1 MLKKIILLAFCLSII
16 GYLCASFVPSSSFR
30 VAAQSLPPVNYDIV
44 YVRALRSGDN
54 QINFLP
60 EALTPLLPEPGA
72 DLMLLHPN
80 GSEEVLFAAGVNGA
94 VMDPYISYDARSVV
108 FTFFPNVKNSNSQ
121 RRADYNLRELSR
133 EGADIY
139 RIDLVTRKATRLTF
153 QESTPNTGNGAIYDC
168 SRQFQTNCP
177 EVGVFNTGPAFLPDG
192 RIVFTSTR
200 DNYIPNKP
208 KVHTGLRT
216 MQLWVMDGD
225 GKNTHPI
232 GHFNLGSA
240 MHPFVLKDGRI
251 VFSSWEN
258 MGSRDDRSFM
268 LWSIWPDGTNFDTF
282 SGFGD
287 ADIAHHFMTQI
298 SNGDIVVC
306 RYYNLNNNGFGE
318 LYRFPL
324 NASGTLPLFQPI
336 PDNSMPKYEIPMK
349 RLGYTRITPFTT
361 ADDYPAP
368 CFPGALVTQDPC
380 PNGNNTRVGK
390 FTLPSAGPNNE
401 MLVSYAPGSAN
412 HKVYY
417 NKLGLTQPYYD
428 SGIYRMRGDKVMN
441 APSELVLIKNDPRY
455 HELWPRAVVPY
466 QQIYGVTAP
475 VDLPKMTNDG
485 KRDAR
490 LPEGTP
496 FALVGSSSV
505 ISRDTNPFFG
515 DPFFQHYNNGN
526 RNWTFQGADAG
537 VYTDND
543 VYAVRM
549 IAMQPTSDLRY
560 PDNRRGFTSNL
571 NERIRILG
579 EFPVRKEGVLDAQGN
594 TDTSFLAKIPANTPF
609 TFQTLDRNGLVL
621 NSAQTW
627 HSLPP
632 GDVRINCGGCHAH
645 ARPSL
650 DFSKTEAAKPAYQI
664 RDLTGATTLL
674 NVNGSANPGLT
685 TAPERLAAVEYFRDI
700 RPIFRAKCAS
710 CHSSDG
716 VVVPA
721 GGLDLSDD
729 SLIEMRRGS
738 DFVPDGFYPA
748 TYAKLAI
755 HLDAQANPSPR
766 SISPSGD
773 WYWPQVTKYIRA
785 GQARQ
790 SLLVWKIFG
799 RRLDGR
805 TNADRPSPSDPSNPA
820 TIPPGLSFYDC
831 DLDYTGDVMPPVGA
845 PALTWDE
852 RMKIARWVDLGAPI
866 DLTGANFTA
875 GLKSYAGY
883 LEDDLRPTLSL
894 LPTVEQAVKDRKLTR
909 FVVGAYDLES
919 GINPASLSVTL
930 DRAVGNFP
938 AGTNIAANATITN
951 GGTVVVNLPTPID
964 LLAGAVNVALEIRDN
979 AGHTTRELRTY
990 ARGANSAVTVSA
1002 ANYLPQVAAEAIVSA
1017 FGTNFAFESF
1027 GVLSLPLPTTLAG
1040 TSVIVKDSTGTE
1052 RPAQLF
1058 YVSPTQIN
1066 YQIPPGT
1073 ANGAA
1078 TVFISNGAGIFT
1090 TSTVQVARVA
1100 PGLFTANSSGSG
1112 LAAAQVQRLRGT
1124 ASTFE
1129 PTTRFD
1135 PAQNKPVALPIDLGP
1150 TTDQV
1155 YLVMFGT
1162 GLRSRNALSAV
1173 KATIGGAAAEVVYA
1187 GVQPDFVGLDQVNV
1201 LLPRTLIGRGEVDV
1215 VLTVEGQVANIVR
1228 VHIK

>member
-1 MLKKIILLAFCLSII
+1 MLKKLILLVFCLFVV
-16 GYLCASFVPSSSFR
+16 GYFCISFTPSSLFQ
-30 VAAQSLPPVNYDIV
+30 VAAQTLPPVNYDIV

-72 DLMLLHPN
+72 DLMLLHPD
-80 GSEEVLFAAGVNGA
+80 GSEEVIFAAGVNGA
-94 VMDPYISYDARSVV
+94 VMDPYISYDGRSVV
-108 FTFFPNVKNSNSQ
+108 FAFFPNIKNSNSQ

-139 RIDLVTRKATRLTF
+139 RIDLPTRKATRLTF
-153 QESTPNTGNGAIYDC
+153 QEFSPNTGNGAIYDC
-168 SRQFQTNCP
+168 SRQFLTNCP

-192 RIVFTSTR
+192 RIVYTSTR

-225 GKNTHPI
+225 GKNAHPI

-318 LYRFPL
+318 LYRFPV
-324 NASGTLPLFQPI
+324 NNNGVQPFFQPI
-336 PDNSMPKYEIPMK
+336 PDNATPKYEIPMK
-349 RLGYTRITPFTT
+349 RWGYTRITPFTT

-380 PNGNNTRVGK
+380 PNGNASRVGK
-390 FTLPSAGPNNE
+390 FTLPSAAPNNE
-401 MLVSYAPGSAN
+401 MLVSYAPGAAN

-417 NKLGLTQPYYD
+417 NRLGLTQPYYD
-428 SGIYRMRGDKVMN
+428 SGIYRLRGDKVMN
-441 APSELVLIKNDPRY
+441 APNELTLIKNDPRY

-466 QQIYGVTAP
+466 QQIYGVAAP
-475 VDLPKMTNDG
+475 VDLPKLANDG

-496 FALVGSSSV
+496 FALVGTSSV

-537 VYTDND
+537 LYTDND
-543 VYAVRM
+543 VYAVRL

-579 EFPVRKEGVLDAQGN
+579 EFPVRKEGVIDAQGN
-594 TDTSFLAKIPANTPF
+594 VDSSFLAKIPANTPF

-621 NSAQTW
+621 NAAQTW
-627 HSLPP
+627 HSAQP
-632 GDVRINCGGCHAH
+632 GEVRINCGGCHAH
-645 ARPSL
+645 AKPAI
-650 DFSKTEAAKPAYQI
+650 DFSKTEAAKPAYSI

-685 TAPERLAAVEYFRDI
+685 TAPERLAAIEYFRDI
-700 RPIFRAKCAS
+700 RPIFRAKCTS

-716 VVVPA
+716 VVLPA
-721 GGLDLSDD
+721 GGLDLGDD

-805 TNADRPSPSDPSNPA
+805 ANSDRPSPSDPSNPA
-820 TIPPGLSFYDC
+820 TIPSGLSFYDC
-831 DLDYTGDVMPPVGA
+831 DLDYTGDVMPPVGS

-866 DLTGANFTA
+866 DLTGVNFSVS
-875 GLKSYAGY
+875 LKSYAGY
-883 LEDDLRPTLSL
+883 LEDDLRPTVALVPS
-894 LPTVEQAVKDRKLTR
+894 VEQAVKERRLTR
-909 FVVGAYDLES
+909 FVIGAYDLES
-919 GINPASLSVTL
+919 GINPATLSVTL
-930 DRAVGNFP
+930 DRAVGSFP

-951 GGTVVVNLPTPID
+951 GGTVIVNLPTPID
-964 LLAGAVNVALEIRDN
+964 LLSGAVNVAVEVRDN

-990 ARGANSAVTVSA
+990 SRGASTAVTVSA
-1002 ANYLPQVAAEAIVSA
+1002 AHYLPQVAAEAIVSA
-1017 FGTNFAFESF
+1017 FGTNFTFEAF
-1027 GVLSLPLPTTLAG
+1027 GVSSLPLPTTLAG
-1040 TSVIVKDSTGTE
+1040 TSVIVKDSAGVE
-1052 RPAQLF
+1052 RAASLF
-1058 YVSPTQIN
+1058 YASPTQIN

-1078 TVFISNGAGIFT
+1078 TVFISNSSGIFT
-1090 TSTVQVARVA
+1090 TSTIQVTRIA
-1100 PGLFTANSSGSG
+1100 PGLFTANAAGSG
-1112 LAAAQVQRLRGT
+1112 LAAAQIQRIRGA

-1129 PTTRFD
+1129 PTWRFD
-1135 PAQNKPVALPIDLGP
+1135 VATNKLVALPIDLGP
-1150 TTDQV
+1150 STDQV
-1155 YLVMFGT
+1155 YLVLFGT
-1162 GLRSRNALSAV
+1162 GLRFRSALNAV
-1173 KATIGGAAAEVVYA
+1173 KATVGGVSAEVVYA
-1187 GVQPDFVGLDQVNV
+1187 GVQPDFIGLDQVNM
-1201 LLPRTLIGRGEVDV
+1201 LLPRNLMGRGEVDV
-1215 VLTVEGQVANIVR
+1215 VLTVDGQVANTVR
-1228 VHIK
+1228 VNIK

>member
-1 MLKKIILLAFCLSII
+1 MLKKLLLLVFCVVSAFCFLQVPQ
-16 GYLCASFVPSSSFR
+16 APVPSA
-30 VAAQSLPPVNYDIV
+30 AAQAVPPVNYDIV

-72 DLMLLHPN
+72 DLMLLHPD

-94 VMDPYISYDARSVV
+94 VMDPYISYDARSIV
-108 FTFFPNVKNSNSQ
+108 FAYFPNLKNSNSQ
-121 RRADYNLRELSR
+121 RRADYNNRELSR
-133 EGADIY
+133 DGADIY
-139 RIDLVTRKATRLTF
+139 RMELPTRKVTRLTF
-153 QESTPNTGNGAIYDC
+153 QEASPNTGNGAIYDC

-192 RIVFTSTR
+192 RIVYTSTR
-200 DNYIPNKP
+200 DNYIPNKA

-225 GKNTHPI
+225 GKNAHAI
-232 GHFNLGSA
+232 GHFNLASA

-251 VFSSWEN
+251 VFSTWEN
-258 MGSRDDRSFM
+258 MGSRDDRAFF
-268 LWSIWPDGTNFDTF
+268 LWSIWPDGTNFDAF

-287 ADIAHHFMTQI
+287 ADIAHHFMTQM

-318 LYRFPL
+318 LYRFPV
-324 NASGTLPLFQPI
+324 NSSGAPPLFEPI
-336 PDNSMPKYEIPMK
+336 PESSAEKTEIPMK
-349 RLGYTRITPFTT
+349 RWGYTRLTPFTT

-380 PNGNNTRVGK
+380 PNGNQARVGK
-390 FTLPSAGPNNE
+390 FTLPSAAPNNE
-401 MLVSYAPGSAN
+401 LLVTYAPGAAN
-412 HKVYY
+412 HKIYY
-417 NKLGLTQPYYD
+417 NRLGLTQPYYD

-466 QQIYGVTAP
+466 QQIYGVPAP
-475 VDLPKMTNDG
+475 ADLPRMANDG

-496 FALVGSSSV
+496 FALVGTSSV
-505 ISRDTNPFFG
+505 ISRNTNPFYG

-537 VYTDND
+537 LYSDND
-543 VYAVRM
+543 IYAVRLL
-549 IAMQPTSDLRY
+549 AMQPTSDLRY
-560 PDNRRGFTSNL
+560 PDNHRGFTSNL

-579 EFPVRKEGVLDAQGN
+579 EFPVRKEGVIDAQGN
-594 TDTSFLAKIPANTPF
+594 VDTSFLAKIPANTPF

-645 ARPSL
+645 AKPAL
-650 DFSKTEAAKPAYQI
+650 DFSKTEAAKPTYQV

-674 NVNGSANPGLT
+674 NVNGTANPGVT
-685 TAPERLAAVEYFRDI
+685 TAPDRLATIEYLRDI
-700 RPIFRAKCAS
+700 RPIFQAKCAS

-716 VVVPA
+716 ITIPA
-721 GGLDLSDD
+721 GGLDLGDN
-729 SLIEMRRGS
+729 SLVEIRRGS

-755 HLDAQANPSPR
+755 HLDPLASPSPR
-766 SISPSGD
+766 SIAPGGD

-805 TNADRPSPSDPSNPA
+805 TNSDRPSPSDPSDPA
-820 TIPPGLSFYDC
+820 TIPPGYSFYDC
-831 DLDYTGDVMPPVGA
+831 DLDYTGDVMPPAGS
-845 PALTWDE
+845 PPLTWDE
-852 RMKIARWVDLGAPI
+852 RMKIARWVDLGCPI
-866 DLTGANFTA
+866 DLTTSNFSV

-883 LEDDLRPTLSL
+883 LEDDLRPTLSVV
-894 LPTVEQAVKDRKLTR
+894 PSVAQAVKDRRLTR
-909 FVVGAYDLES
+909 FVIGAYDLES
-919 GINPASLSVTL
+919 GLNPASLSVTL
-930 DRAVGNFP
+930 DRAVGTFP
-938 AGTNIAANATITN
+938 AGTNIAASAAITN
-951 GGTVVVNLPTPID
+951 GDTVTINLPAPID
-964 LLAGAVNVALEIRDN
+964 LVAGAVNVAVEIRDQ
-979 AGHTTRELRTY
+979 AGHTTRVLRSYSRSPAT
-990 ARGANSAVTVSA
+990 AVTVSA
-1002 ANYLPQVAAEAIVSA
+1002 ANYLPAIAPEAIVSA
-1017 FGTNFAFESF
+1017 FGTNLALESF
-1027 GVLSLPLPTTLAG
+1027 GLASLPLPTTLAG
-1040 TSVIVKDSTGTE
+1040 TSVIVKDSAGIE
-1052 RPAQLF
+1052 RAASLF
-1058 YVSPTQIN
+1058 YVSPTQVN

-1073 ANGAA
+1073 ALGTA
-1078 TVFISNGAGIFT
+1078 TVFFSNNAGWFT
-1090 TSTVQVARVA
+1090 TSTIQVARVA
-1100 PGLFTANSSGSG
+1100 PGLFTATATGSG
-1112 LAAAQVQRLRGT
+1112 LAAAHAQRLRSGV
-1124 ASTFE
+1124 STFE

-1135 PAQNKPVALPIDLGP
+1135 PVQNKIVALPIDLGP
-1150 TTDQV
+1150 ASDQV
-1155 YLVMFGT
+1155 YLVLYGT
-1162 GLRSRNALSAV
+1162 GLRFRSALSNV
-1173 KATIGGAAAEVVYA
+1173 KATMGSVNAEVIYA
-1187 GVQPDFVGLDQVNV
+1187 GAQPDFIGLDQVNI

-1215 VLTVEGQVANIVR
+1215 VLTVDGQTANPVR
-1228 VHIK
+1228 VQIK